1 MNSSLSALGLKIV
14 AIANQ
19 KGGVGKTMTAL
30 SLASGLAKRGQKVL
44 AVDGDPQ
51 GDLSLFFGA
60 DTALGAGEIGGNGM
74 AGGLGGLLADL
85 TAGRPADLS
94 GRIIRR
100 VRRNLDLLAGP
111 PRRLRSER
119 SDAELR
125 AAAPGFSAALDRASK
140 AYDWVILDCSPS
152 DGALERL
159 LLSACQAVLIPLEFQ
174 LFSIAG
180 LQAMLDTVASCGAEA
195 GREIRVQALIFTKAE
210 NRVGRVEDYRKLFSE
225 FRLPIFEVCKSEYL
239 PRSVERSRTIWEGGP
254 ASYAA
259 RDYARIIDK
268 AFLEAQ
274 A

>member
-1 MNSSLSALGLKIV
+1 MNPSLSALGLKIV
-14 AIANQ
+14 AVANQ

-60 DTALGAGEIGGNGM
+60 ETSGDAGGNGM
-74 AGGLGGLLADL
+74 AGGLGGLLAEL
-85 TAGRPADLS
+85 SAGRSADLA
-94 GRIIRR
+94 GRIVRR

-125 AAAPGFSAALDRASK
+125 AAAPGFSAALERA
-140 AYDWVILDCSPS
+140 AANYDWVIVDCSPS

-195 GREIRVQALIFTKAE
+195 GREIRVHALIFTKAE

-225 FRLPIFEVCKSEYL
+225 FRLPIFEICKSEYL

-268 AFLEAQ
+268 AFLETQ
-274 A
+274 P